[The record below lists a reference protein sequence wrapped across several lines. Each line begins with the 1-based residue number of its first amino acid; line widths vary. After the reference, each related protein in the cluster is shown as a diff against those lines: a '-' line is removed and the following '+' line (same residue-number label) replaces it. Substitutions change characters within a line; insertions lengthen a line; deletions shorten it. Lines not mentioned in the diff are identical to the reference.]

1 MQFKFK
7 LISNLLI
14 LLFIASN
21 LSSQKKTPTSVEIKK
36 TSEVI
41 NPTEQSLSY
50 MLPKTTIVVEIESEK
65 IIKKTGPYYRY
76 SQRYLN
82 LSDVITEDSEEWTV
96 KNIKITTKGSP
107 NENQRY
113 SIFSTGLTSAPM
125 VNLTPEGILRGIN
138 LRKKLNI
145 HPKTC
150 KSNDS
155 SMIQLTDVNFD
166 NISLHEDL
174 LYKTSTA
181 AMAQEAANM
190 IYKLRNNR
198 IDLLSGDLENLP
210 PDGEAYKTVL
220 EEISKMEKDFI
231 SLFAG
236 KTISITK
243 KQTFEITPDPLS
255 SYSNHVICR
264 FSTLK
269 GIVDALDITGTPIYF
284 KLVAEDFQKLENKQF
299 DAKKDENKNGLFY
312 CIPASANITILDKNK
327 EVANKIVDLAQYGQ
341 VISMPSDILNHNDIQ
356 IRICPVTGALISIG
370 SK

>member
-7 LISNLLI
+7 LVSNLLI
-14 LLFIASN
+14 LLFFASN
-21 LSSQKKTPTSVEIKK
+21 LSSQKKSPTSVEIKK

-65 IIKKTGPYYRY
+65 TIKKTGPYYRY

-82 LSDVITEDSEEWTV
+82 LSDVITEDSEEWAI

-113 SIFSTGLTSAPM
+113 SIFSTGITSAPM
-125 VNLTPEGILRGIN
+125 INLTPKGIIKGIN
-138 LRKKLNI
+138 LNEKAKHHRSIN
-145 HPKTC
+145 KTA
-150 KSNDS
+150 NLD
-155 SMIQLTDVNFD
+155 MIELEDVNFD
-166 NISLHEDL
+166 HISLHEDL

-198 IDLLSGDLENLP
+198 IDLLTGDLENLP

-220 EEISKMEKDFI
+220 EEINKMEIDFI

-236 KTISITK
+236 KTISLTK
-243 KQTFEITPDPLS
+243 KQTFEITPDPLN

-264 FSTLK
+264 FSTQK
-269 GIVDALDITGTPIYF
+269 GIVDAMDITGTPIYF
-284 KLVAEDFQKLENKQF
+284 KLDAKEFNKLENKQL
-299 DAKKDENKNGLFY
+299 DTKKDESKNGLFY
-312 CIPASANITILDKNK
+312 CIPASAKITIVDKTK
-327 EVANKIVDLAQYGQ
+327 EVTNKVVDIAQYGQ
-341 VISMPSDILNHNDIQ
+341 VVSMPSDILNQEGIQ

-370 SK
+370 NK